1 MNNLIVIQS
10 NKTLKSYDI
19 KGFNTICF
27 PAGGE
32 RGICLLQKPPIK
44 SILRKALNLSDT
56 STDTSFIRLL
66 LF

>member
-1 MNNLIVIQS
+1 MSAKAKTPENHSISGVLIPFRIFIS
-10 NKTLKSYDI
+10 
-19 KGFNTICF
+19 
-27 PAGGE
+27 GE
-32 RGICLLQKPPIK
+32 RGICLLQKSSIK